1 MYLILVDMAPAGYKG
16 RPGPFPYRPCLRAR
30 GGAGLPLV
38 TPGAPARDHGVISHH
53 VGSRPPGQ
61 VPKAPPAARG
71 QQRWAAWERW
81 SQLERPADGR
91 VLAGVAAA
99 LAEALGVP
107 ALAVRLALVAL
118 CFAGGAGA
126 AFYIAAWLLVPPVG
140 GAPTIAQ
147 RAWADRRTVSLVL
160 AVVSVLVA
168 LLVAVASLGS
178 DTLVGAVSPGI
189 VSLAGLVAVSRHA
202 GPEDKQA
209 VQRLVSLFSSSSQ
222 SLSPVKARWHY
233 GGVGARLVVGVA
245 LVALGTSSLL
255 APQHI
260 TGADLHAALDALAVV
275 AGCGL
280 VLAPWWLRLGREL
293 ATERRARTRAQE
305 RAEMA
310 EHLHDSVLQ
319 TLALIQRSA
328 DDSHK
333 VVSLARAQERQLR
346 RWLFDNLSPDEP
358 GTEDAAT
365 LSEALAVLQ
374 RDIETAHDLKVELV
388 TVGDAPLDA
397 DLRALV
403 AAAREAVVN
412 AAKWSGAE
420 MVSVFSEVEADHAS
434 VFVLDR
440 GVGFEPDEVAG
451 DRKGISESIRARVNR
466 KGGTANVR
474 SAPGQGTE
482 VTIRMPRRAG
492 S

>member
-1 MYLILVDMAPAGYKG
+1 MYLILVDMAPGSYRG
-16 RPGPFPYRPCLRAR
+16 RPSSPTSRRPGQGWGGGGPGNPRCFGARRWCYPPTRGLDPATTGTQRPPSTEGPAALGGLGEMVAIGAAGGRPRPGR
-30 GGAGLPLV
+30 GGRCYG
-38 TPGAPARDHGVISHH
+38 
-53 VGSRPPGQ
+53 
-61 VPKAPPAARG
+61 
-71 QQRWAAWERW
+71 
-81 SQLERPADGR
+81 
-91 VLAGVAAA
+91 
-99 LAEALGVP
+99 EALGVS

-126 AFYIAAWLLVPPVG
+126 AIYIAGWLFLPPAG

-147 RAWADRRTVSLVL
+147 RAWADRRTVSLAL
-160 AVVSVLVA
+160 AVASAPVA
-168 LLVAVASLGS
+168 LLGAVASLGS
-178 DTLVGAVSPGI
+178 DTLVGALAPGI
-189 VSLAGLVAVSRHA
+189 VSLAGLVAVGRHA
-202 GPEDKQA
+202 GPEDKHA
-209 VQRLVSLFSSSSQ
+209 VQRLASLFSSSPQ
-222 SLSPVKARWHY
+222 SVSPVRARWHY
-233 GGVGARLVVGVA
+233 AGVGARLLVGVG

-255 APQHI
+255 APQRI
-260 TGADLHAALDALAVV
+260 TGADLRAPLDALAVV
-275 AGCGL
+275 AGCAL

-293 ATERRARTRAQE
+293 ATERRARTRQE

-328 DDSHK
+328 DDAHK

-358 GTEDAAT
+358 GTDDART
-365 LSEALAVLQ
+365 LSEALTVLQ

-397 DLRALV
+397 DLRAVV

-420 MVSVFSEVEADHAS
+420 MVSIFSEVEPAHAS

-440 GVGFEPDEVAG
+440 GVGFEPEEVAA

-466 KGGTANVR
+466 KGGTATVR

-482 VTIRMPRRAG
+482 VTIKMPRRPG
-492 S
+492 P